1 MSLFLRI
8 WGNQIVK
15 KHKQKRKNEGI
26 IMLVSTWSFTSIHVS
41 VNQVFARLEVET
53 EMLVTTILM
62 TDVISNKK
70 IRLAFRLMLLDF
82 Q

>member
-41 VNQVFARLEVET
+41 VNQVLARLEVET

-62 TDVISNKK
+62 TDVISIKK